1 VYHHLRGTVTQVR
14 PARVVIEAGG
24 VGYDVVVPLS
34 VSRRIPEAGQP
45 VVLLTHL
52 VVKDDALQLVGFLA
66 DEERELFRR
75 LIGVSGIGPTTALQ
89 ILSAA
94 TPKEFLIAVERQ
106 DAAFFKRIKG
116 IGEKTAKRLILE
128 LKGAKMVLSDGGGDA
143 TAPNSIAVDAQ
154 QALSALG
161 VPPAEA
167 AARVEKALAGDP
179 GLSLEDL
186 IKAALR

>member
-1 VYHHLRGTVTQVR
+1 VYHHLRGVVTQVR

-34 VSRRIPEAGQP
+34 VSRRMPEAGQP
-45 VVLLTHL
+45 VVILTHL

-75 LIGVSGIGPTTALQ
+75 LIGVSGIGPATALQ
-89 ILSAA
+89 VLSAA
-94 TPKEFLIAVERQ
+94 TPKEFLTAVERQ

-128 LKGAKMVLSDGGGDA
+128 LKGAKTVLPDGDGNAAAAG
-143 TAPNSIAVDAQ
+143 SIAFDAQ
-154 QALSALG
+154 QALAALG

-179 GLSLEDL
+179 GLALEDL

>member
-1 VYHHLRGTVTQVR
+1 MYHHLRGVITQVR

-34 VSRRIPEAGQP
+34 VSRRMPEAGQP
-45 VVLLTHL
+45 AIILTHL

-66 DEERELFRR
+66 EEERELFRR
-75 LIGVSGIGPTTALQ
+75 LIGVSGIGPATALQ
-89 ILSAA
+89 VLSAA
-94 TPKEFLIAVERQ
+94 TPKEFLVAVERQ

-128 LKGAKMVLSDGGGDA
+128 MKGAKTVLTDDGNAAASGSLA
-143 TAPNSIAVDAQ
+143 FDAQ
-154 QALSALG
+154 QALAALG

-179 GLSLEDL
+179 GLALEDL